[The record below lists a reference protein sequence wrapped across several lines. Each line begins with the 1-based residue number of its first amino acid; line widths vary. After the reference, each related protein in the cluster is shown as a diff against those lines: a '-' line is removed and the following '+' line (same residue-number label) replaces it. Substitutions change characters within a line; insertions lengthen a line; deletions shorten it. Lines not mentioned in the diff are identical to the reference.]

1 MNRKATPPTAENFE
15 SALAELEKIVRRMEE
30 REQPLE
36 DSLRDFQRGMELSQQ
51 CHEHLKKAEQK
62 VQMLME
68 KHGIAEAVP
77 FDPDREQ
84 DRE

>member
-1 MNRKATPPTAENFE
+1 MNRKAKPPAVENFE

-30 REQPLE
+30 QEQPLE

-51 CHEHLKKAEQK
+51 CHQHLKKAEQK

-68 KHGIAEAVP
+68 KHGLTEAVP

>member
-1 MNRKATPPTAENFE
+1 MNRKAKPPTAENFE
-15 SALAELEKIVRRMEE
+15 AALAELEKIVRRMEE
-30 REQPLE
+30 QEQPLE

-51 CHEHLKKAEQK
+51 CHQHLKKAEQR

-68 KHGIAEAVP
+68 KHGLSEAAA